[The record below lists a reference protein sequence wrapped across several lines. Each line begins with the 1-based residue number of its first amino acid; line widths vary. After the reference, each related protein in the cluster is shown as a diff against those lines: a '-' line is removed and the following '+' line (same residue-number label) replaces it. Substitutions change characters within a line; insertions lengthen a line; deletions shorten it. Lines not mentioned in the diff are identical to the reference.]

1 MDTLHLDSFGIVLH
15 SLAMYHTGSPN
26 AYYKNIYIYI
36 YTYAKHTKEWS
47 TQHLT
52 AEVYASSGFTAAPPL
67 SKLPITSSAL

>member
-1 MDTLHLDSFGIVLH
+1 M
-15 SLAMYHTGSPN
+15 HTT
-26 AYYKNIYIYI
+26 KTYIYI
-36 YTYAKHTKEWS
+36 YAKHTKEWS